1 MNVFCGR
8 ESCGASLAIYFGLG
22 LVSTDRWDGW
32 ITRIN
37 SCLFKIWLNID
48 PRHRLRSWDAT
59 KWDDKTEIGLT
70 STFLLIEVMIGIWR
84 HPNSWVGNTTEKNRV
99 CMVFRKFDRSL
110 AAWKWHTL
118 HNEVLTCGPLPFST
132 HGVVITLRQTVQCTF
147 LLLLVVLLLLAFT
160 PTLAINWAAG
170 ATWGATLM
178 VRPHTCSPCI
188 CKLGTLCICKV
199 GTLCICRVCTLCIC
213 KVGRLLQRRVKSGAG
228 TARCVWDIPGDNCG
242 ARRSPKGVHVP
253 MWSVTHGLDNSHVIS
268 WQQIESL

>member
-99 CMVFRKFDRSL
+99 CMVFRKFDHSL

-132 HGVVITLRQTVQCTF
+132 QGVVITRRHSVQRIFAVGSLPPNPLTG
-147 LLLLVVLLLLAFT
+147 
-160 PTLAINWAAG
+160 PAG
-170 ATWGATLM
+170 PPGGATL
-178 VRPHTCSPCI
+178 VRRPHTCFCVFA
-188 CKLGTLCICKV
+188 KLAHY
-199 GTLCICRVCTLCIC
+199 CRETAT
-213 KVGRLLQRRVKSGAG
+213 SGAG
-228 TARCVWDIPGDNCG
+228 TPRWVWDIP
-242 ARRSPKGVHVP
+242 R
-253 MWSVTHGLDNSHVIS
+253 
-268 WQQIESL
+268 